1 MFVIFKQSTSGG
13 VGGGGGGYLRNG
25 TVKLSYPVPELFQ
38 QNFAALLYFNKLIS
52 FLESYHLF

>member
-13 VGGGGGGYLRNG
+13 VGGGGGYLGNG

-38 QNFAALLYFNKLIS
+38 QNFAALLYFNKFIS
-52 FLESYHLF
+52 FLENGHLF

>member
-13 VGGGGGGYLRNG
+13 VGGGGYLGNG

-38 QNFAALLYFNKLIS
+38 QNFAALLYFNKFIS
-52 FLESYHLF
+52 FLENGHLF